1 MLYIPTIDDYFEI
14 LTDNEVK
21 NFIVINFNDFFKST
35 TEKLYSK
42 LSDYNIDILNPFDPE
57 LQLINT
63 KPMIKSQLKEL
74 LNELKCLKFRQ
85 Y

>member
-21 NFIVINFNDFFKST
+21 NFIIINFNDFFKST

-42 LSDYNIDILNPFDPE
+42 LSEEQN
-57 LQLINT
+57 
-63 KPMIKSQLKEL
+63 LKKL
-74 LNELKCLKFRQ
+74 LNRSIYF
-85 Y
+85 

>member
-63 KPMIKSQLKEL
+63 KPMIKS
-74 LNELKCLKFRQ
+74 
-85 Y
+85 

>member
-63 KPMIKSQLKEL
+63 KPIIKSQLKEL

>member
-21 NFIVINFNDFFKST
+21 NFIVINFSDFFKST

-42 LSDYNIDILNPFDPE
+42 LSEEQN
-57 LQLINT
+57 
-63 KPMIKSQLKEL
+63 LKKL
-74 LNELKCLKFRQ
+74 LNRSIYF
-85 Y
+85 